1 MSMIPF
7 NLSETAKKTFH
18 SYTGTSD
25 VNSTGTGTCNW
36 IEITIVNEVIEVLD
50 AKTVALGD
58 DLNALIT
65 NEAARLVWCI
75 EYVYVY

>member
-18 SYTGTSD
+18 SYTG
-25 VNSTGTGTCNW
+25 TGTGTCNW

-50 AKTVALGD
+50 AKVVTLSD
-58 DLNALIT
+58 DLNALVT
-65 NEAARLVWCI
+65 NEAARLV
-75 EYVYVY
+75 

>member
-25 VNSTGTGTCNW
+25 VSTGTGTCNW

-50 AKTVALGD
+50 AKVVTLSD
-58 DLNALIT
+58 DLNALVT
-65 NEAARLVWCI
+65 NEAARLV
-75 EYVYVY
+75 